1 MLYGSWVSKQ
11 LPFAWGCFCFFKHPE
26 EWWWN
31 GNVFSDGVSKLLY
44 PEFDGLFQLLPNIE
58 ESWLSWMASSFMLPL
73 EQGIESIHVFFF
85 EGTPWQDFFSIPQVA
100 NPWSPDI
107 WRSQTLRRWSQDM
120 TMNFHIC
127 PDDCGHSICQKNIF
141 IPIHTCSYIFRYGSL
156 NWNTSHQN
164 NICYLLFGF
173 RRAQRPSAGSRPLKT
188 SKCTWWPLISIV
200 HAPSSSSGRATELG
214 WSNWSDPSW
223 CRTMVLECS
232 FKSNRL

>member
-1 MLYGSWVSKQ
+1 MVMEWKWFFGWGFEITLPGITMVFFNCYQTSKKAGWV
-11 LPFAWGCFCFFKHPE
+11 
-26 EWWWN
+26 EWPAVSCCHWN
-31 GNVFSDGVSKLLY
+31 RVSYQWVY
-44 PEFDGLFQLLPNIE
+44 PC
-58 ESWLSWMASSFMLPL
+58 
-73 EQGIESIHVFFF
+73 FFF

-127 PDDCGHSICQKNIF
+127 PDDCGHSICQKNMF
-141 IPIHTCSYIFRYGSL
+141 IPIHTFSYIFRYGSL
-156 NWNTSHQN
+156 NWNTSHQH
-164 NICYLLFGF
+164 NICWYLLFGF
-173 RRAQRPSAGSRPLKT
+173 RTAQRPSAGSRPLKT

-200 HAPSSSSGRATELG
+200 HAPSSSSGRRSWVYLG
-214 WSNWSDPSW
+214 WSNWSDPS

>member
-1 MLYGSWVSKQ
+1 MGHGSLNNYHLHGDVFVFLCTHKNGDWMEMVFRMGFPNYFTRNSMVFFNCYQTSKKAGWV
-11 LPFAWGCFCFFKHPE
+11 
-26 EWWWN
+26 EWPAVSCCHWN
-31 GNVFSDGVSKLLY
+31 RVSYQWVY
-44 PEFDGLFQLLPNIE
+44 PC
-58 ESWLSWMASSFMLPL
+58 
-73 EQGIESIHVFFF
+73 FFF

-127 PDDCGHSICQKNIF
+127 PDDCGHSICQKHIF
-141 IPIHTCSYIFRYGSL
+141 IPIHTFSYIFRYGSL

-200 HAPSSSSGRATELG
+200 HAPSSSSGRR
-214 WSNWSDPSW
+214 SW
-223 CRTMVLECS
+223 VD
-232 FKSNRL
+232 RLIQLIRSKFV